1 MGKKD
6 DKAAVEVETEVKED
20 TIETE
25 VGVFI
30 EAGEETEKEVAK
42 AEEAMEKKVLK
53 QLK

>member
-1 MGKKD
+1 MGETE

-42 AEEAMEKKVLK
+42 AEEAMEKKV
-53 QLK
+53 